1 MDNID
6 RLAPDAA
13 QRQNE
18 VHEGTAL
25 IAVGTRDV
33 PLTTGKVYHALFGA
47 EEGIF
52 HSRPFVTV
60 IDDNRHLYS
69 CHLSRFHI
77 ADTNNGH

>member
-52 HSRPFVTV
+52 RSRPFVTV
-60 IDDNRHLYS
+60 VNDDGDKYS

-77 ADTNNGH
+77 AEA